1 MSESVFNTQVY
12 ASVARK
18 AQAEGIVM
26 LENRDNALPLA
37 KGSRIALFGR
47 SQFRYYKSGTGS
59 GGMVN
64 TTYVTGVR
72 EAILEREA
80 YVLAP
85 SLEKAY
91 EQWLPDHPFDEGCGW
106 GTEPW
111 FQEEMEPSEELV
123 RAAAGEADAAVVIIG
138 RTAGEDQD
146 NKPEGGSYY
155 LAWQEETM
163 LERVCAAFPRTIV
176 LHEMGGKIS
185 PGSGPLHMAGRPGGR
200 KRRSGRADGRGFSQ
214 RQADGYDR
222 V

>member
-26 LENRDNALPLA
+26 LENRDNALPLK

-85 SLEKAY
+85 SLEKPMKSGSRII
-91 EQWLPDHPFDEGCGW
+91 LSTRD
-106 GTEPW
+106 
-111 FQEEMEPSEELV
+111 
-123 RAAAGEADAAVVIIG
+123 AAGE
-138 RTAGEDQD
+138 Q
-146 NKPEGGSYY
+146 S
-155 LAWQEETM
+155 
-163 LERVCAAFPRTIV
+163 
-176 LHEMGGKIS
+176 
-185 PGSGPLHMAGRPGGR
+185 
-200 KRRSGRADGRGFSQ
+200 RGFRRKWNPQ
-214 RQADGYDR
+214 RNLCVQQPER
-222 V
+222 RKPQ

>member
-72 EAILEREA
+72 EAILER
-80 YVLAP
+80 
-85 SLEKAY
+85 
-91 EQWLPDHPFDEGCGW
+91 
-106 GTEPW
+106 
-111 FQEEMEPSEELV
+111 
-123 RAAAGEADAAVVIIG
+123 
-138 RTAGEDQD
+138 
-146 NKPEGGSYY
+146 
-155 LAWQEETM
+155 
-163 LERVCAAFPRTIV
+163 
-176 LHEMGGKIS
+176 
-185 PGSGPLHMAGRPGGR
+185 
-200 KRRSGRADGRGFSQ
+200 ADGEQSRGSRRRWSPQ
-214 RQADGYDR
+214 RSLCAQR
-222 V
+222 PERLTPQW

>member
-72 EAILEREA
+72 EAILERC
-80 YVLAP
+80 P
-85 SLEKAY
+85 
-91 EQWLPDHPFDEGCGW
+91 
-106 GTEPW
+106 
-111 FQEEMEPSEELV
+111 
-123 RAAAGEADAAVVIIG
+123 
-138 RTAGEDQD
+138 
-146 NKPEGGSYY
+146 
-155 LAWQEETM
+155 
-163 LERVCAAFPRTIV
+163 FPRKS
-176 LHEMGGKIS
+176 L
-185 PGSGPLHMAGRPGGR
+185 
-200 KRRSGRADGRGFSQ
+200 
-214 RQADGYDR
+214 
-222 V
+222 